1 MGVRSCFLNEAEA
14 SIQNRQMSFALFDKG
29 VSSQEIQKLKQ
40 AGVTEKSTQEDARL
54 FKESEHRMNI
64 VRQIQ
69 SWNAY
74 LDEEVKKQWKE
85 FTQKK

>member
-1 MGVRSCFLNEAEA
+1 MSYRDFERGLTAEEVRKKKLAGIYEE
-14 SIQNRQMSFALFDKG
+14 
-29 VSSQEIQKLKQ
+29 QE
-40 AGVTEKSTQEDARL
+40 QEEARL